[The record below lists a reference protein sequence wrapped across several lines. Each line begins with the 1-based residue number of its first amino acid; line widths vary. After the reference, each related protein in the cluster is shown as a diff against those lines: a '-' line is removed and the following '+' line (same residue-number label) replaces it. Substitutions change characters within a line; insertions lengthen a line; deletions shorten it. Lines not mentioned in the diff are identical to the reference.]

1 MNKGQPGRPEPIA
14 NHPRYEKIKD
24 LNSGTFGFVQLARDK
39 HTGETWAVKFIERGD
54 KITKYVEREIINHRC
69 LVHPHIV
76 QFREV
81 FLTPT
86 HLCIVMEYAP
96 GGDMFEYVVRK
107 NGLREDEARWFFQQ
121 LIVGL
126 DYCHRMGVVNRDIK
140 LENTLL
146 DSSPRPLVKICDFG
160 YSKHETLHSAPIS
173 KVGTAYYTAP
183 EVFLCENEYDAKHE
197 KFQSAPGSRVG
208 TPAYLAPEV
217 ILTTKG
223 KVYNGKI
230 ADIWSCG
237 VMLYVMLVG
246 AYPFERPE
254 DKHDNQKLQKM
265 IQRILHVDYSIP
277 PHVRASDDCKDLLSK
292 ILVADPAKRITVDG
306 IYNHKWY
313 LKGLPPGVR
322 EMNDRVQ
329 PPPEGLQS
337 VDDIKRLVEEARHVG
352 VGAPGYVNPV
362 ETDEYIDDA
371 MDNMYDEGS
380 LDY

>member
-1 MNKGQPGRPEPIA
+1 MNRGAKPEPLLD
-14 NHPRYEKIKD
+14 HPRYEKIRD

-39 HTGETWAVKFIERGD
+39 QTGELIAVKFIERGD
-54 KITKYVEREIINHRC
+54 KVTKYVEREIINHRC

-76 QFREV
+76 QFKEV
-81 FLTPT
+81 FLTT
-86 HLCIVMEYAP
+86 NHLAIAMEFAS
-96 GGDMFEYVVRK
+96 GGDMFEYVVKK

-160 YSKHETLHSAPIS
+160 YSKHE
-173 KVGTAYYTAP
+173 
-183 EVFLCENEYDAKHE
+183 

-217 ILTTKG
+217 ILTTRG
-223 KVYNGKI
+223 KTYDGKI

-265 IQRILHVDYSIP
+265 IQRILHVDYAVPSHIR
-277 PHVRASDDCKDLLSK
+277 VSDDCKDLLK
-292 ILVADPAKRITVDG
+292 KVLVADPAKRITVEG
-306 IYNHKWY
+306 IYNHPWY
-313 LKGLPPGVR
+313 CKNLPPGVK
-322 EMNDRVQ
+322 EMNDRPQ
-329 PPPEGLQS
+329 PLPDGLQT
-337 VDDIKRLVEEARHVG
+337 VEQVTAIVQESRKAG
-352 VGAPGYVNPV
+352 VPGYGNFQ

-371 MDNMYDEGS
+371 MDSWNEAS
-380 LDY
+380 LDYNE

>member
-1 MNKGQPGRPEPIA
+1 MNRAHKVEPLEG
-14 NHPRYEKIKD
+14 HQKYEKIKD

-39 HTGETWAVKFIERGD
+39 TTGELIAVKFIERGE
-54 KITKYVEREIINHRC
+54 KVTKYVEREIINHCC

-76 QFREV
+76 QFKEV
-81 FLTPT
+81 FLTT
-86 HLCIVMEYAP
+86 SHLAIAMEFAS
-96 GGDMFEYVVRK
+96 GGDMFEYVVKK

-160 YSKHETLHSAPIS
+160 YSKHE
-173 KVGTAYYTAP
+173 
-183 EVFLCENEYDAKHE
+183 

-217 ILTTKG
+217 ILTQRG
-223 KVYNGKI
+223 KTYDGKI

-254 DKHDNQKLQKM
+254 DKHDTQKLQKM
-265 IQRILHVDYSIP
+265 IQRILHVDYHIP
-277 PHVRASDDCKDLLSK
+277 SHIRLSEECRDLLRRV
-292 ILVADPAKRITVDG
+292 LVAEPAKRMTVED
-306 IYNHKWY
+306 IYNHPWY
-313 LKGLPPGVR
+313 LKHLPPGVR
-322 EMNDRVQ
+322 EMNDRLGQ
-329 PPPEGLQS
+329 PPEAMQRREDIAAIVAMARK
-337 VDDIKRLVEEARHVG
+337 VDAAG
-352 VGAPGYVNPV
+352 PAYGP
-362 ETDEYIDDA
+362 ETDDYIDDA
-371 MDNMYDEGS
+371 MDSYGEPSM
-380 LDY
+380 DYGHD